1 MTKKKL
7 ALLEVVEQQI
17 KDKNRQILL
26 LELDRKILW
35 QEYFERSKTDEVEPL
50 EVKEEVE
57 LEPIQ
62 PELKREVIIDNVIQK
77 DE

>member
-7 ALLEVVEQQI
+7 ALLEIVEQQI
-17 KDKNRQILL
+17 KDINRQILL

-50 EVKEEVE
+50 VEEVIE
-57 LEPIQ
+57 TPEPIQ
-62 PELKREVIIDNVIQK
+62 PELKREVIIDSVTQK

>member
-50 EVKEEVE
+50 EFKEEVE
-57 LEPIQ
+57 PEPIQ
-62 PELKREVIIDNVIQK
+62 PELKREVIIDSVIQK

>member
-50 EVKEEVE
+50 EIKEEVE
-57 LEPIQ
+57 PEPIQ

>member
-50 EVKEEVE
+50 EFKEEVE
-57 LEPIQ
+57 PEPIQ
-62 PELKREVIIDNVIQK
+62 PELKREVIIDSVTQK